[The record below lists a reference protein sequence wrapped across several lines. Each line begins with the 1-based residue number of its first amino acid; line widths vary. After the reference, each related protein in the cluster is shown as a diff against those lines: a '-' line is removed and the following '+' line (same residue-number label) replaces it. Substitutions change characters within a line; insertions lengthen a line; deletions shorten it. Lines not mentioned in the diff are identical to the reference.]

1 MEYFEALS
9 AFARCTVKKSEA
21 IAVLATTAD
30 DNGSIQVTLPMFKT
44 VLQQVLNDELSLD
57 ELEFWATV
65 LLQREDF
72 QVDAIEGSLYALSEP
87 DLMGGL
93 DKAKI
98 ARLLALL
105 D

>member
-9 AFARCTVKKSEA
+9 AFARCSVEKSEA
-21 IAVLATTAD
+21 MSVLAKTAD
-30 DNGSIQVTLPMFKT
+30 GSGSFQVTLPMFKV
-44 VLQQVLNDELSLD
+44 VLKQALNDELSFD
-57 ELEFWATV
+57 ELEFWASV
-65 LLQREDF
+65 LLQREDY
-72 QVDAIEGSLYALSEP
+72 QVEAIEGSLYALSEP
-87 DLMGGL
+87 YLMGGL